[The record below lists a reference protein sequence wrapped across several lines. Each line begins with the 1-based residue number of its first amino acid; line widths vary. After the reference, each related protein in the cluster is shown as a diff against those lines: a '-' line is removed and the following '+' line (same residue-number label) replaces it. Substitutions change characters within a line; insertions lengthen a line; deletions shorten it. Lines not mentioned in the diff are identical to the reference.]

1 MKIKN
6 GKIKTEEISAISKGQ
21 VIWYRDGY
29 YIITDVGYLVNLS
42 DGIAIPYAGDDV
54 AIPVEAELTIL

>member
-1 MKIKN
+1 MKIN
-6 GKIKTEEISAISKGQ
+6 NNKIKMEKISALADGQ
-21 VIWYRDGY
+21 VIFYRDGY

-42 DGIAIPYAGDDV
+42 DGVAVPYMGDDI